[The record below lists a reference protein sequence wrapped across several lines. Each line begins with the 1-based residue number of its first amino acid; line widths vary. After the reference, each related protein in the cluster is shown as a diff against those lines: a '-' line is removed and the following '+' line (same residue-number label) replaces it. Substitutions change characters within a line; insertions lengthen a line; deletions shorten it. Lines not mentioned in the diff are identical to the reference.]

1 MTISNILA
9 IYNLSSAAE
18 IRAGLDWYAVAH
30 NEALGISE
38 RHNVPLTTVI
48 GVIAALSPNNK
59 WRRNL
64 DNADALIAAYL
75 DGEPVES
82 VKVSTYHTMKAKAW
96 SILADQLDE
105 TDDILTRLNG
115 QKIKSFYECILGIVH
130 GICIDGHA
138 LNIWRNE
145 RHGLTSDKTNI
156 GKRLYADIQADYLE
170 AGASV
175 TYQGR
180 KLTAYEMQAVTW
192 TVWRRIWG
200 IS

>member
-1 MTISNILA
+1 MTVQNILA
-9 IYNLSSAAE
+9 IYNLSTAGE
-18 IRAGLDWYAVAH
+18 IKSGLAWYSEAH
-30 NEALGISE
+30 NQALQISEAL
-38 RHNVPLTTVI
+38 NVPLTTVV

-59 WRRNL
+59 WERNL
-64 DNADALIAAYL
+64 TNAYQLIEAYL
-75 DGEPVES
+75 NGEHIES

-96 SILADQLDE
+96 SILADQLDN

-115 QKIKSFYECILGIVH
+115 QKIKSFYECIMGLPH

-156 GKRLYADIQADYLE
+156 GKRLYADIQADYLA
-170 AGASV
+170 AGNAV

-180 KLTAYEMQAVTW
+180 NLTAYEMQAITW
-192 TVWRRIWG
+192 TVWRRVWG
-200 IS
+200 IV

>member
-1 MTISNILA
+1 MSISNILA

-30 NEALGISE
+30 NEALSISE
-38 RHNVPLTTVI
+38 CHNVPLTTVI
-48 GVIAALSPNNK
+48 GVISALSPNNK
-59 WRRNL
+59 WQRNL

-75 DGEPVES
+75 DGETVES

-115 QKIKSFYECILGIVH
+115 QKIKSFYECILGVAH

-156 GKRLYADIQADYLE
+156 GKRLYAEIQADYLE

>member
-1 MTISNILA
+1 MTVQNILA
-9 IYNLSSAAE
+9 IYNLSSAGE
-18 IRAGLDWYAVAH
+18 IKAGLAWYSDAH
-30 NEALGISE
+30 NQALQISEAL
-38 RHNVPLTTVI
+38 NVPLTTVV

-59 WRRNL
+59 WERNL
-64 DNADALIAAYL
+64 SNAYQLIAAYL
-75 DGEPVES
+75 DGETVES

-115 QKIKSFYECILGIVH
+115 QKIKSFYECIIGVPH

-170 AGASV
+170 AGNAV

-180 KLTAYEMQAVTW
+180 NLTAYEMQAITW

>member
-18 IRAGLDWYAVAH
+18 IKSGLAWYSDAH
-30 NEALGISE
+30 NEALVISE
-38 RHNVPLTTVI
+38 RHNIPLTTVI

-75 DGEPVES
+75 DGETVES
-82 VKVSTYHTMKAKAW
+82 VKVSTYHTMKDKAW

-170 AGASV
+170 AGKAV

-200 IS
+200 IV

>member
-1 MTISNILA
+1 MSISNILA

-30 NEALGISE
+30 NEALSISE
-38 RHNVPLTTVI
+38 RHNIPLTTVI

-59 WRRNL
+59 WQRNL

-75 DGEPVES
+75 DGETVES

-115 QKIKSFYECILGIVH
+115 QKIKSFYECILGVAH

-170 AGASV
+170 AGKAV